1 MTNEVYAVVDGEG
14 NIVNAVLWDGE
25 TEWTPGEGLKAVA
38 CGDANCQ
45 IGGTYKK
52 GKFYPPAVAEIPKE
66 DLVAQA
72 NAGKKWLMSE
82 ANAFTQPWQTQLMLG
97 IITDAD
103 KESLTTWMK
112 YYQSLQAVDT
122 SSAPDIEWPVKPGS

>member
-1 MTNEVYAVVDGEG
+1 MTNEVYAVVDAEG
-14 NIVNAVLWDGE
+14 NIVNTVVWDGE
-25 TEWTPGEGLKAVA
+25 AEWSPGEGLQAVA
-38 CGDANCQ
+38 CGNSDCQ

-52 GKFYPPAVAEIPKE
+52 GKFYSPVVPGAPKE

-72 NAGKKWLMSE
+72 NTDKKWLMSE
-82 ANAFTQPWQTQLMLG
+82 VNSFTQPWQTQLMLG

-103 KESLTTWMK
+103 KASLTTWMK

-122 SSAPDIEWPVKPGS
+122 SSAPDISWPVKPGN